1 MREPHRGPLPPRAE
15 SAANVRYENRM
26 PDRVLAETRY
36 LRLKERDG
44 WAFVDRPNAHGVVV
58 IVPLTPERRLLFVEQ
73 HRPPIGGRAIE
84 FPAGLM
90 GDEPGQQHEDAVEA
104 ARRELEEETG
114 YRAGSLRLVSTS
126 ATSPGM
132 TDEMVRFVL
141 AWDLVKVGAGGG
153 IASEDIT
160 VHEVPLAEARAWL
173 NERERQGCV
182 LAAKV
187 FAGLYFAHE
196 AWG

>member
-1 MREPHRGPLPPRAE
+1 LKGQDAE
-15 SAANVRYENRM
+15 SATDMRYENRM
-26 PDRVLAETRY
+26 PDRILAQTRY

-58 IVPLTPERRLLFVEQ
+58 IVPLTPERRLIFVEQ
-73 HRPPIGGRAIE
+73 HRPPIAGRAIE

-114 YRAGSLRLVSTS
+114 YRAGSLKLVNTS

-132 TDEMVRFVL
+132 TDEMVRFVI
-141 AWDLVKVGAGGG
+141 AWDLVRVGAGGG
-153 IASEDIT
+153 VASENIT
-160 VHEVPLAEARAWL
+160 VHEVPLTEARTWL
-173 NERERQGCV
+173 EERERQGCV

>member
-1 MREPHRGPLPPRAE
+1 MADRILAE
-15 SAANVRYENRM
+15 SH
-26 PDRVLAETRY
+26 Y
-36 LRLKERDG
+36 LRLKDRNG
-44 WAFVDRPNAHGVVV
+44 WTFVDRPNAHGVVV
-58 IVPLTPERRLLFVEQ
+58 IVPLTPERRLIFVEQ

-90 GDEPGQQHEDAVEA
+90 GDEPGQQQENAVEA

-114 YRAGSLRLVSTS
+114 YRAGKLQLASRS

-132 TDEMVRFVL
+132 TDEMVNFVL
-141 AWDLVKVGAGGG
+141 AWDLVRVGAGGG
-153 IASEDIT
+153 TPSEDIT
-160 VHEVPLAEARAWL
+160 VHEVPLGEARTWL

-196 AWG
+196 AWGPR